1 MQFAILL
8 VGVLVFAFYQYR
20 QAPIFFNQTL
30 VKQAKET
37 SFKPTLENLEQEY
50 VLLQQQGHQ
59 LRSGNSNNEQ
69 MVRPDT
75 LQQAIQKNYTAQQA
89 LRTKYTAVLK
99 DAVPSGE
106 GNDTNYVFLY
116 FVTKNLPQGLV
127 GLLIAVIILAAWG
140 SIAAA
145 LNSLAS
151 STVIDIHRKMFD
163 KNCDEKKAYRLSWQ
177 YTLGWGLFSV
187 AVAMFATN
195 MGSLI
200 EAVNILGSIFY
211 GVILGIFLVAF
222 FVKFINGN
230 AVFWGAVVSEVIVIT
245 IYNMQIVSFLWLNL
259 IGAGLVL
266 IISLIF
272 QMLLK
277 RPAPEMTSNS

>member
-1 MQFAILL
+1 L
-8 VGVLVFAFYQYR
+8 
-20 QAPIFFNQTL
+20 
-30 VKQAKET
+30 KE
-37 SFKPTLENLEQEY
+37 
-50 VLLQQQGHQ
+50 
-59 LRSGNSNNEQ
+59 
-69 MVRPDT
+69 
-75 LQQAIQKNYTAQQA
+75 
-89 LRTKYTAVLK
+89 
-99 DAVPSGE
+99 AVPSGE
-106 GNDTNYVFLY
+106 SNDTNYVFLY
-116 FVTKNLPQGLV
+116 FVTQNLPKGLV

-151 STVIDIHRKMFD
+151 STVIDIHCKIIKKDF
-163 KNCDEKKAYRLSWQ
+163 DEKSAYRLSWQ

-222 FVKFINGN
+222 FVKGIKGT
-230 AVFWGAVVSEVIVIT
+230 AVFWGAVVSELIIIT

-259 IGAGLVL
+259 IGAVLVL
-266 IISLIF
+266 LISFVF
-272 QMLLK
+272 QVVLK
-277 RPAPEMTSNS
+277 RPLPAKASNT